1 MTIFGT
7 IGIFV
12 KYTPIPSSV
21 IAMIR
26 GFSGMLFL
34 LAVMAICRFN
44 ISFNTIRKKAL
55 PLFIS
60 GAFIG
65 INWILLFES
74 YRYTTVATATLCYYM
89 APVLVI
95 LLSPIILK
103 ERLTLKKL
111 ACVAVALAGIVLVS
125 GILQSGGF
133 YVSEIRGVLLGL
145 GAALLYATVV
155 LMNKLLSDVP
165 TYERTA
171 IQLGSAAIVILPY
184 TLLTENFAKL
194 EFTPQTVILLLV
206 MGVVHT
212 GVAYALYFDSIGKLP
227 TQTAAIFSYIDPIVA
242 IALSAVL
249 LNEPMELPAI
259 IGAILILGAT
269 FISEL
274 PKKKISLPQ
283 QNCGRLL
290 FYISISRL
298 YRCSQSL

>member
-44 ISFNTIRKKAL
+44 ISFNTIRKRAL

-274 PKKKISLPQ
+274 PQK
-283 QNCGRLL
+283 
-290 FYISISRL
+290 
-298 YRCSQSL
+298 